1 MVPIKYHPRIAKV
14 LLDKDKASEIENY
27 YKKCAEDGATYD
39 DIEASK
45 RAMSSME
52 VILGEPSRLERLAVD
67 IHDHYVSAC
76 DQDPDRTQKA
86 MVVCSSRAIA
96 YALLLKF
103 KNKYPEW
110 FEEKKVPDG
119 VYASEEELKK
129 LKPMPFMAMVSS
141 VGSNDEPEMY
151 NYLGG
156 VKNDKRSEELDA
168 SFKRC
173 LKRLLQT
180 IMKDV
185 SILLLKKLEQH
196 RNRHLKILLIDKQ
209 ADLND
214 VEYLWRKRFGI
225 DLPAL
230 ERMMIYLKNPDLWDC
245 SPGSFDEKM
254 YYRFSPE
261 FTIETV
267 MDDSKNGYQYYL
279 FNQTD
284 IHPRWYD
291 INLYYHQTMLASLE
305 GVSLDGGRYFTPSP
319 RTDGISLTQ
328 YHNWDVAFKYY
339 IKNSIEYI
347 VHEFYY
353 HPDGDDET
361 IAHNRFMKCILVFEC
376 DSEKE
381 NFKEYLNS
389 RQSVSPEAA
398 GLR

>member
-1 MVPIKYHPRIAKV
+1 MIGDIYLMDINNIEKLISLKQEGSYWDFKREWYSQDKKADLLHDIICMANNLSNRDSYIIIGVDEENDYSFSSVMDDPNRRNTQQLVDFLRDKHFAGGVRPVVHVENISIGENEIDVIVVHNSDATPFYLTEKYQSV
-14 LLDKDKASEIENY
+14 
-27 YKKCAEDGATYD
+27 
-39 DIEASK
+39 
-45 RAMSSME
+45 MSNNIYTRVMDSNT
-52 VILGEPSRLERLAVD
+52 P
-67 IHDHYVSAC
+67 
-76 DQDPDRTQKA
+76 
-86 MVVCSSRAIA
+86 
-96 YALLLKF
+96 
-103 KNKYPEW
+103 KNK
-110 FEEKKVPDG
+110 
-119 VYASEEELKK
+119 S
-129 LKPMPFMAMVSS
+129 
-141 VGSNDEPEMY
+141 
-151 NYLGG
+151 
-156 VKNDKRSEELDA
+156 
-168 SFKRC
+168 
-173 LKRLLQT
+173 
-180 IMKDV
+180 
-185 SILLLKKLEQH
+185 
-196 RNRHLKILLIDKQ
+196 
-209 ADLND
+209 ADLSHI
-214 VEYLWRKRFGI
+214 ELLWKKRFG
-225 DLPAL
+225 LLASPL
-230 ERMMIYLKNPDLWDC
+230 ERMMIFLKNPGLWDC
-245 SPGSFDEKM
+245 SPSCFEEKL

-381 NFKEYLNS
+381 NFKEYLKLNWDKKENYIDNIWLPYFEEVDGYNMDAIKEEYLNS
-389 RQSVSPEAA
+389 QILQKMLVVFRNTQ
-398 GLR
+398 

>member
-1 MVPIKYHPRIAKV
+1 MIGDMYLMDINNIEKLISLKQEGSYWDFKREWYSQDKKADLLHDIICMANNLSNRDSYIIIGVDEENDYSFSSVMDDPNRRNTQQLVDFLRDKHFAGGVRPVVHVENISIGENEIDVIVVHNSDATPFYLTEKYQSV
-14 LLDKDKASEIENY
+14 
-27 YKKCAEDGATYD
+27 
-39 DIEASK
+39 
-45 RAMSSME
+45 MSNNIYTRVMDSNT
-52 VILGEPSRLERLAVD
+52 P
-67 IHDHYVSAC
+67 
-76 DQDPDRTQKA
+76 
-86 MVVCSSRAIA
+86 
-96 YALLLKF
+96 
-103 KNKYPEW
+103 KNK
-110 FEEKKVPDG
+110 
-119 VYASEEELKK
+119 S
-129 LKPMPFMAMVSS
+129 
-141 VGSNDEPEMY
+141 
-151 NYLGG
+151 
-156 VKNDKRSEELDA
+156 
-168 SFKRC
+168 
-173 LKRLLQT
+173 
-180 IMKDV
+180 
-185 SILLLKKLEQH
+185 
-196 RNRHLKILLIDKQ
+196 
-209 ADLND
+209 ADLSHI
-214 VEYLWRKRFGI
+214 ELLWKKRFG
-225 DLPAL
+225 LLTSPL
-230 ERMMIYLKNPDLWDC
+230 ERMMIFLKNPGLWDC
-245 SPGSFDEKM
+245 SPSCFEEKL

-381 NFKEYLNS
+381 NFKEYLKLNWDKKENYIDNIWLPYFEEVDGYNMDAIKEEYLNS
-389 RQSVSPEAA
+389 QILQKMLVVFRNTQ
-398 GLR
+398 

>member
-1 MVPIKYHPRIAKV
+1 MIGDMYLMDINNIEKLISLKQEGSYWDFKREWYSQDKKADLLHDIICMANNLSNRDSYIIIGVDEENDYSFSSVMDDPNRRNTQQLVDFLRDKHFAGGVRPVVHVENISIGENEIDVIVVHNSDATPFYLTEKYQSV
-14 LLDKDKASEIENY
+14 
-27 YKKCAEDGATYD
+27 
-39 DIEASK
+39 
-45 RAMSSME
+45 MSNNIYTRVMDSNT
-52 VILGEPSRLERLAVD
+52 P
-67 IHDHYVSAC
+67 
-76 DQDPDRTQKA
+76 
-86 MVVCSSRAIA
+86 
-96 YALLLKF
+96 
-103 KNKYPEW
+103 KNK
-110 FEEKKVPDG
+110 
-119 VYASEEELKK
+119 S
-129 LKPMPFMAMVSS
+129 
-141 VGSNDEPEMY
+141 
-151 NYLGG
+151 
-156 VKNDKRSEELDA
+156 
-168 SFKRC
+168 
-173 LKRLLQT
+173 
-180 IMKDV
+180 
-185 SILLLKKLEQH
+185 
-196 RNRHLKILLIDKQ
+196 
-209 ADLND
+209 ADLSHI
-214 VEYLWRKRFGI
+214 ELLWKKRFG
-225 DLPAL
+225 LLASPL
-230 ERMMIYLKNPDLWDC
+230 ERMMIFLKNPGLWDC
-245 SPGSFDEKM
+245 SPSCFEEKL

-381 NFKEYLNS
+381 NFKEYLKLNWDKKENYIDNIAPLFSICCTMSSKSCVDLPNLENS
-389 RQSVSPEAA
+389 ST
-398 GLR
+398 

>member
-1 MVPIKYHPRIAKV
+1 MIGDMYLMDINNIEKLISLKQEGSYWDFKREWYSQDKKADLLHDIICMANNLSNRDSYIIIGVDEENDYSFSSVMDDPNRRNTQQLVDFLRDKHFAGGVRPVVHVENISIGENEIDVIVVHNSDATPFYLTEKYQSV
-14 LLDKDKASEIENY
+14 
-27 YKKCAEDGATYD
+27 
-39 DIEASK
+39 
-45 RAMSSME
+45 MSNNIYTRVMDSNT
-52 VILGEPSRLERLAVD
+52 P
-67 IHDHYVSAC
+67 
-76 DQDPDRTQKA
+76 
-86 MVVCSSRAIA
+86 
-96 YALLLKF
+96 
-103 KNKYPEW
+103 KNK
-110 FEEKKVPDG
+110 
-119 VYASEEELKK
+119 S
-129 LKPMPFMAMVSS
+129 
-141 VGSNDEPEMY
+141 
-151 NYLGG
+151 
-156 VKNDKRSEELDA
+156 
-168 SFKRC
+168 
-173 LKRLLQT
+173 
-180 IMKDV
+180 
-185 SILLLKKLEQH
+185 
-196 RNRHLKILLIDKQ
+196 
-209 ADLND
+209 ADLSHI
-214 VEYLWRKRFGI
+214 ELLWKKRFG
-225 DLPAL
+225 LLASPL
-230 ERMMIYLKNPDLWDC
+230 ERMMIFLKNPGLWDC
-245 SPGSFDEKM
+245 SPSCFEEKL

-381 NFKEYLNS
+381 NFKEYLKLNCDKKENYIDNIWLPYFEEVDGYNMDAIKEEYLNS
-389 RQSVSPEAA
+389 QILQKMLVVFRNTQ
-398 GLR
+398 

>member
-1 MVPIKYHPRIAKV
+1 MDINNIEKLISLKQEGSYWDFKREWYSQDKKADLLHDIICMANNLSNRDSYIIIGVDEENDYSFSSVMDDPNRRNTQQLVDFLRDKHFAGGVRPVVHVENISIGENEIDVIVVHNSDATPFYLTEKYQSV
-14 LLDKDKASEIENY
+14 
-27 YKKCAEDGATYD
+27 
-39 DIEASK
+39 
-45 RAMSSME
+45 MSNNIYTRVMDSNT
-52 VILGEPSRLERLAVD
+52 P
-67 IHDHYVSAC
+67 
-76 DQDPDRTQKA
+76 
-86 MVVCSSRAIA
+86 
-96 YALLLKF
+96 
-103 KNKYPEW
+103 KNK
-110 FEEKKVPDG
+110 
-119 VYASEEELKK
+119 S
-129 LKPMPFMAMVSS
+129 
-141 VGSNDEPEMY
+141 
-151 NYLGG
+151 
-156 VKNDKRSEELDA
+156 
-168 SFKRC
+168 
-173 LKRLLQT
+173 
-180 IMKDV
+180 
-185 SILLLKKLEQH
+185 
-196 RNRHLKILLIDKQ
+196 
-209 ADLND
+209 ADLSHI
-214 VEYLWRKRFGI
+214 ELLWKKRFG
-225 DLPAL
+225 LLASPL
-230 ERMMIYLKNPDLWDC
+230 ERMMIFLKNPGLWDC
-245 SPGSFDEKM
+245 SPSCFEEKL

-381 NFKEYLNS
+381 NFKEYLKLNWDKKENYIDNIWLPYFEEVDGYNMDAIKEEYLNS
-389 RQSVSPEAA
+389 QILQKMLVVFRNTQ
-398 GLR
+398 

>member
-1 MVPIKYHPRIAKV
+1 MDINNIEKLISLKQEESYWDFKREWYSQDKKADLLHDIICMANNLSNRDSYIIIGVDEENDYSFSSVMDDPNRRNTQQLVDFLRDKHFAGGVRPVVHVENISIGENEIDVIVVHNSDATPFYLTEKYQSV
-14 LLDKDKASEIENY
+14 
-27 YKKCAEDGATYD
+27 
-39 DIEASK
+39 
-45 RAMSSME
+45 MSNNIYTRVMDSNT
-52 VILGEPSRLERLAVD
+52 P
-67 IHDHYVSAC
+67 
-76 DQDPDRTQKA
+76 
-86 MVVCSSRAIA
+86 
-96 YALLLKF
+96 
-103 KNKYPEW
+103 KNK
-110 FEEKKVPDG
+110 
-119 VYASEEELKK
+119 S
-129 LKPMPFMAMVSS
+129 
-141 VGSNDEPEMY
+141 
-151 NYLGG
+151 
-156 VKNDKRSEELDA
+156 
-168 SFKRC
+168 
-173 LKRLLQT
+173 
-180 IMKDV
+180 
-185 SILLLKKLEQH
+185 
-196 RNRHLKILLIDKQ
+196 
-209 ADLND
+209 ADLSHI
-214 VEYLWRKRFGI
+214 ELLWKKRFG
-225 DLPAL
+225 LLASPL
-230 ERMMIYLKNPDLWDC
+230 ERMMIFLKNPGLWDC
-245 SPGSFDEKM
+245 SPSCFEEKL

-381 NFKEYLNS
+381 NFKEYLKLNWDKKENYIDNIWLPYFEEVDGYNMDAIKEEYLNS
-389 RQSVSPEAA
+389 QILQKMLVVFRNTQ
-398 GLR
+398 